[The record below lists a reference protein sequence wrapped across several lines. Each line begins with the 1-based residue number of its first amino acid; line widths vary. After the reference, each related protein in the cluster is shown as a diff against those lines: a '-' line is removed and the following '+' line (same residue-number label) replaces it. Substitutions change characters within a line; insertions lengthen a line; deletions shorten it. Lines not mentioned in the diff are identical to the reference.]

1 MISLYFCHLT
11 VLTVPHWL
19 QLLAGEKKYGG
30 PGGPK
35 LGRERRRKKGRK
47 TLKSHLTHA
56 CPQRL
61 QMKTHTPRCDVSP
74 EWAGPAR
81 DFSARPGP
89 ESPDRGR
96 PGRAAFLVVITWES
110 EEGFP
115 FFL

>member
-1 MISLYFCHLT
+1 MISLYFSHLT
-11 VLTVPHWL
+11 VLIVPHWL
-19 QLLAGEKKYGG
+19 QLLAGEKSTVAQNWVEG
-30 PGGPK
+30 
-35 LGRERRRKKGRK
+35 RRKNGGK

-89 ESPDRGR
+89 ESPDPGR